1 MKSRLRN
8 FDKGNQIFHIPSQ
21 EAFRN
26 IKGKDLNYVWNNKTF
41 AANIELMKFEEYPI
55 ADGIKTSISKLG
67 FKKPTDIQFKSIP
80 PILKGED
87 VLAIAQTGT
96 GKTAAFAIPVLHILQ
111 ERKIKGRPDGVK
123 CLVMVPTHELA
134 LQTENV
140 FRVLGKHT
148 RIKTFAIHGGVEQDP
163 QIAQLNKGVDVLIAT
178 PGRMFDLVSQGALQL
193 QRVEILVLDEADHML
208 DLGFIKDIRDLMQ
221 HLPRKRQTLFF
232 SATID
237 EKIKKIAYSLV
248 KDAIRIQIS
257 PKDPVAKNIDHAV
270 AYIEMD
276 DKRFFLENVITN
288 NPDQK
293 ILVFVRTKVR
303 AERVKKALER
313 VDIQS
318 ETIHGDKEQ
327 EQRRRIMQLFHKGEI
342 KVLIATDVSA
352 RGIDIPDV
360 ELVVNYDLPESPE
373 YYVHRVGRTGRGTNK
388 GQAISFCSKEEREML
403 TTIEEQLGK
412 PIYRTEIS
420 KGFYKDTIESSK
432 ENEETDWQS
441 LIDQEETFQKN
452 RKKKRKNRR

>member
-1 MKSRLRN
+1 M
-8 FDKGNQIFHIPSQ
+8 
-21 EAFRN
+21 N
-26 IKGKDLNYVWNNKTF
+26 IVWNNENF
-41 AANIELMKFEEYPI
+41 APKIESMKFEEYSI

-80 PILKGED
+80 PILRGED

-96 GKTAAFAIPVLHILQ
+96 GKTAAFAIPVIHILQ

-148 RIKTFAIHGGVEQDP
+148 RVKAFAIHGGVDQDP
-163 QIAQLNKGVDVLIAT
+163 QIKQLNKGVDVLIAT

-208 DLGFIKDIRDLMQ
+208 DLGFIKDIRDLMR

-257 PKDPVAKNIDHAV
+257 PKDPVARNIEHAV
-270 AYIEMD
+270 AFIEMD
-276 DKRFFLENVITN
+276 DKRFFLENVIAN

-293 ILVFVRTKVR
+293 ILVFVRTKIR
-303 AERVKKALER
+303 AERVKKALDR
-313 VDIQS
+313 VEIQA

-327 EQRRRIMQLFHKGEI
+327 EQRQRIMHLFHKGEV

-360 ELVVNYDLPESPE
+360 EYVVNYDLPDSPE
-373 YYVHRVGRTGRGTNK
+373 YYVHRVGRTGRGSHK

-420 KGFYKDTIESSK
+420 KGFYRDTIESSR

-441 LIDQEETFQKN
+441 LLDQEEAFQKKRKK
-452 RKKKRKNRR
+452 RKKK

>member
-1 MKSRLRN
+1 
-8 FDKGNQIFHIPSQ
+8 
-21 EAFRN
+21 
-26 IKGKDLNYVWNNKTF
+26 
-41 AANIELMKFEEYPI
+41 MKFDAYPI
-55 ADGIKTSISKLG
+55 AEGIKTSISKLG
-67 FKKPTDIQFKSIP
+67 FKRPTDIQFKSIP
-80 PILKGED
+80 PILRGED

-148 RIKTFAIHGGVEQDP
+148 RVKAFAIHGGVEQDP
-163 QIAQLNKGVDVLIAT
+163 QIKQLDKGVDVLIAT
-178 PGRMFDLVSQGALQL
+178 PGRMFDLVSQGALKL
-193 QRVEILVLDEADHML
+193 HRVEILVLDEADHML
-208 DLGFIKDIRDLMQ
+208 DLGFIKDIRDLMR

-237 EKIKKIAYSLV
+237 DKIKKIAYSLV
-248 KDAIRIQIS
+248 TDAIRIQIS
-257 PKDPVAKNIDHAV
+257 PKDPVARNIEHAV
-270 AYIEMD
+270 AFIEMD
-276 DKRFFLENVITN
+276 DKRFFLENVISN
-288 NPDQK
+288 HPDQK

-313 VDIQS
+313 VDIQAES
-318 ETIHGDKEQ
+318 IHGDKEQ
-327 EQRRRIMQLFHKGEI
+327 KQRELTMQLFRRGEV

-360 ELVVNYDLPESPE
+360 EYVVNYDLPETPE
-373 YYVHRVGRTGRGTNK
+373 HYVHRVGRTGRGRNK
-388 GQAISFCSKEEREML
+388 GQAISFCSKEERDIL
-403 TTIEEQLGK
+403 AGIEAQLGK
-412 PIYRTEIS
+412 PIYRAEIS
-420 KGFYKDTIESSK
+420 KDIYRETLASSA

-441 LIDQEETFQKN
+441 LLDQEESFLNKK
-452 RKKKRKNRR
+452 KKKRKK